1 MVKGLIFL
9 NVDYF
14 QVYSLDTPEALHSF
28 YGPETS
34 EQAQRFEYSEVLTYF
49 CAS

>member
-1 MVKGLIFL
+1 VNIAFL
-9 NVDYF
+9 PYES

-34 EQAQRFEYSEVLTYF
+34 EQAQRFEYSEVHTYL